1 MYSLVLSL
9 IYSMERMRNPKI
21 WINRILDRI
30 NGSFFLSLKYFNDKK
45 FYLQPMKNIDLKS
58 FKVEKVTKLSNYPT
72 AAALKATDKK
82 LKKELEDIREKLGN
96 FQDKLYAHGKY
107 SVLICL
113 QGMDT
118 AGKDSL
124 IREVF
129 KDFNARGVVV
139 HSFKV
144 PTKLE
149 LKHDYL
155 WRHYIALPAKGK
167 FGVFNRTHYEN
178 VLVTR
183 VHPEYIMG
191 ENIPGIH
198 SVADIDEKFWEKRFE
213 QINNFERHLAENG
226 TIIFK
231 FFLHLSK
238 EEQRQRLLRRL
249 NLKEKNWKFSPGDLK
264 ERKLW
269 DNYQNCYEDA
279 INRTSKP
286 HAPWFVIP
294 ADNKKEARVIVASIL
309 LEALKKYKDIAEPE
323 LDEKIKANLATYKQ
337 QLETKEL

>member
-1 MYSLVLSL
+1 M
-9 IYSMERMRNPKI
+9 NKI
-21 WINRILDRI
+21 APETYIAKKPFTLKNRSTVENLDK
-30 NGSFFLSLKYFNDKK
+30 SDK
-45 FYLQPMKNIDLKS
+45 
-58 FKVEKVTKLSNYPT
+58 E
-72 AAALKATDKK
+72 
-82 LKKELEDIREKLGN
+82 LKKTLKEIRRTLGGL
-96 FQDKLYAHGKY
+96 QDVFYAHDKY

-118 AGKDSL
+118 SGKDSL

-129 KDFNARGVVV
+129 KDFNVSGVEV

-144 PTKLE
+144 PTELE
-149 LKHDYL
+149 LSHNYL
-155 WRHYIALPAKGK
+155 WRHYIVLPAKGK

-198 SVADIDEKFWEKRFE
+198 SVKDINQEFWDKRFK
-213 QINNFERHLAENG
+213 QINDFERTLAENG

-231 FFLHLSK
+231 FFLNLSK
-238 EEQRQRLLRRL
+238 EEQRLRLLRRL
-249 NLKEKNWKFSPGDLK
+249 AIKEKHWKFSPGDLK

-269 DNYQNCYEDA
+269 DRYQNYYEEA
-279 INRTSKP
+279 INETSKK

-294 ADNKKEARVIVASIL
+294 ADNKKAARVIVANIL
-309 LEALKKYKDIAEPE
+309 LEELKKYKDVVEPE
-323 LDEKIKANLATYKQ
+323 LDDKIMSNLDTYQ
-337 QLETKEL
+337 KELDNE